1 MLVKIL
7 HVLMHDEKYVCFVHI
22 FWWVLFFLMCVVVDC
37 DDLAMNGVFPLE
49 GFNRYVAV
57 SVVECLW
64 VTLLEIALETTW
76 DFIWSVFDTCV
87 RLCLRFYLVFV
98 WNHVS
103 NCIYNI
109 YIYMLVTLLGITS
122 VAAGY
127 MIGLFMFCFCLG
139 FCKTLR
145 SNTGKFYLLAMIKLY
160 IICYL

>member
-1 MLVKIL
+1 MKNMF
-7 HVLMHDEKYVCFVHI
+7 VLCI
-22 FWWVLFFLMCVVVDC
+22 FFDGFCFFLMCVVVDC

-76 DFIWSVFDTCV
+76 DFIWSVFDTCA

-109 YIYMLVTLLGITS
+109 YIYCLWLYLGLPVLLLDIWLVCL
-122 VAAGY
+122 
-127 MIGLFMFCFCLG
+127 CFAFVWVFAQHCEATPVN
-139 FCKTLR
+139 FT
-145 SNTGKFYLLAMIKLY
+145 YLPWLSY
-160 IICYL
+160 I